1 MAAKLSMDRAI
12 EMAKENGVAVV
23 GVRRIGHSGAL
34 SYFVQQAA
42 RAGMVGISLCQSDPM
57 VVPYGGAEVTT
68 APTPSPSPHRAKAM
82 S

>member
-1 MAAKLSMDRAI
+1 M
-12 EMAKENGVAVV
+12 AVV

-42 RAGMVGISLCQSDPM
+42 RAGMVGICQPIRSDGG
-57 VVPYGGAEVTT
+57 VPRSTT

>member
-1 MAAKLSMDRAI
+1 GTNNHPHFTFEKTGPCSAIFDGDNGAGHVAAKLSMDRAI

-42 RAGMVGISLCQSDPM
+42 RAGMIGISL
-57 VVPYGGAEVTT
+57 
-68 APTPSPSPHRAKAM
+68 
-82 S
+82 